1 MAVEHSTL
9 TGSDLHEPKGAAAA
23 NSGEI
28 YIANGSG
35 GGAWTAHNN
44 KVVLNTRIDNI
55 SAASS
60 AWVVTPVAGTIAKVY
75 SVISGAITSGDAT
88 LTAKIAT
95 VSVTNGAITVANS
108 GSAAGTVDSA
118 TPSGANT
125 VTLGQAIE
133 IATDGGSTNSIS
145 AVITFV
151 VTPS

>member
-95 VSVTNGAITVANS
+95 VSVTNGVITVANS

>member
-23 NSGEI
+23 NSAEI
-28 YIANGSG
+28 YVANGSG

-95 VSVTNGAITVANS
+95 VSVTNGVITVANS

-151 VTPS
+151 ITPS

>member
-28 YIANGSG
+28 YVANGSG

-55 SAASS
+55 SSASS

-88 LTAKIAT
+88 LTSKIAT

-151 VTPS
+151 ITPS

>member
-28 YIANGSG
+28 YVANGSG

>member
-28 YIANGSG
+28 YVANGSG

-44 KVVLNTRIDNI
+44 KVVLTTRSDNI
-55 SAASS
+55 SSASS

-75 SVISGAITSGDAT
+75 SVISGVITSGDAT
-88 LTAKIAT
+88 LTSKIAT

-133 IATDGGSTNSIS
+133 IATDGGSTNAVS
-145 AVITFV
+145 AVITFEI
-151 VTPS
+151 TPS